1 MGIYHTTINLNFRE
15 RESSGGG
22 EKRER
27 GGEKVGGNLREREEV
42 EGVKKWDI
50 PTFLRERERGGRRV

>member
-42 EGVKKWDI
+42 EGVKKW
-50 PTFLRERERGGRRV
+50 EY